1 MAPVKQCVECK
12 QTDKNSKFIKCNDC
26 GLDFHTKCAAKK
38 NPTLTESIA
47 DTINKS
53 KGVVV
58 FKCSSC
64 QKSKPCDD
72 QISMKLS
79 ELDTIFKKE
88 LSKIISEDIINQL
101 KDIKAEVA
109 SCSQKNKSTEE
120 FVSSKINHL
129 EQQNNSLRR
138 QINRNDVIIYGL
150 SENLSADELY
160 DAVFKI
166 AKFFNL
172 EIDHYDINIC
182 TYIRKKKSIL
192 VKFNSVYKGDVFMQ
206 RYFKAEKLKLC
217 DIIGTDIQSRIYI
230 NDNLTPNA
238 SKLKYLCRKLLKD
251 GKIVKY
257 KFFNKDVPEA
267 QLFFT
272 KWRF

>member
-79 ELDTIFKKE
+79 ELEVTIKE

-160 DAVFKI
+160 DATKMDTS
-166 AKFFNL
+166 
-172 EIDHYDINIC
+172 IDLFYNDISDDDTINVLR
-182 TYIRKKKSIL
+182 IRKSL
-192 VKFNSVYKGDVFMQ
+192 RDHSNPLELPSAM
-206 RYFKAEKLKLC
+206 
-217 DIIGTDIQSRIYI
+217 
-230 NDNLTPNA
+230 
-238 SKLKYLCRKLLKD
+238 
-251 GKIVKY
+251 
-257 KFFNKDVPEA
+257 
-267 QLFFT
+267 
-272 KWRF
+272 